1 MKKYHKII
9 GFILFIALV
18 VLYILAPLADW
29 KLLVAW
35 VVAGAFF
42 TLWRMPFHIKKRKKK
57 KVKRYV

>member
-1 MKKYHKII
+1 M
-9 GFILFIALV
+9 ALV